1 MPSAVRWLIQ
11 TFLKTCSRPEAEAD
25 RQWRQEVRLAE
36 PQVLGMTLCWG
47 LARAVRWVGGHEVRG
62 LVSYDAYL
70 QWRDSEAGA
79 FCCCDCVI
87 VCDCARPVALI

>member
-1 MPSAVRWLIQ
+1 MVDTVP
-11 TFLKTCSRPEAEAD
+11 
-25 RQWRQEVRLAE
+25 
-36 PQVLGMTLCWG
+36 
-47 LARAVRWVGGHEVRG
+47 G

-79 FCCCDCVI
+79 FCSCDCVI